1 MKAKRVW
8 ARVRKLT
15 EAVEAECS
23 VIKEIADVARLWGH
37 GAEGVSTAG
46 GEGVNADEQHV
57 HQQGPGVAVREEVQ
71 GGAEDGETPQE
82 VPANS
87 HNVG

>member
-1 MKAKRVW
+1 M
-8 ARVRKLT
+8 RKLT
-15 EAVEAECS
+15 ETVEAERS
-23 VIKEIADVARLWGH
+23 VIKEVADVAGLWGH

-87 HNVG
+87 HKVG